1 MRHSIKV
8 VCMLAALSLAPLTM
22 AMGPEHGGGMPKG
35 DITKADFLK
44 RMEGRFDQM
53 DTNKDG
59 VLSEAE
65 RKAAHDMMRE
75 RREQRKADKAS
86 AAVSK

>member
-8 VCMLAALSLAPLTM
+8 LCTLAALSLAPLTM
-22 AMGPEHGGGMPKG
+22 AMGPEHGGMPKG

-44 RMEGRFDQM
+44 RMESRFDQM

-86 AAVSK
+86 GTMSK